1 MKDKKNNQQP
11 RQRYKKMHGILSNFD
26 LLRIQSGLKLMW
38 GSLTATCG
46 SYAKEKKHT
55 KVEGWKIDKNSTSCL
70 KRTVGQYCTFIFHS
84 LVYSIRSFRGQLY
97 KSYKVLEAAEKW
109 LWGGVGGDKNYHSD
123 QCLTIA
129 DQTLNWV

>member
-1 MKDKKNNQQP
+1 
-11 RQRYKKMHGILSNFD
+11 
-26 LLRIQSGLKLMW
+26 MW

>member
-1 MKDKKNNQQP
+1 MQKKKNT
-11 RQRYKKMHGILSNFD
+11 
-26 LLRIQSGLKLMW
+26 LKLRVEK
-38 GSLTATCG
+38 LT
-46 SYAKEKKHT
+46 
-55 KVEGWKIDKNSTSCL
+55 
-70 KRTVGQYCTFIFHS
+70 RTVPAASKGQYCTFIFHS

-129 DQTLNWV
+129 D